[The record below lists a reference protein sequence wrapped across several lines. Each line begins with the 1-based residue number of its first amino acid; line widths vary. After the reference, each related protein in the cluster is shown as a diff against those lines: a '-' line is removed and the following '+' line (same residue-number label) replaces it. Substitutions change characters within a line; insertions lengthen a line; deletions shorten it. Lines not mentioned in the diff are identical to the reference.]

1 MPYIERYTGGGIAI
15 FAHRQEGIAEEF
27 VPEDDPILVGKGQT
41 IKQARQALLTKV
53 RDHATQL
60 RALVTSQCSPQEA
73 AAWVIKRE
81 EVKAY
86 RVNPVPESA
95 PLLAEESA
103 FREIPLTQLIDLVEA
118 KSQAFLRFEARIS
131 GTRAYHEDQIDKLN
145 TVEALVAYDWQ
156 SRWSNKQN

>member
-1 MPYIERYTGGGIAI
+1 MPYIQRYAGGGIAI

-27 VPEDDPILVGKGQT
+27 VPDDDPILKSRGQT
-41 IKQARQALLTKV
+41 VKQATEELLTRV

-60 RALVTSQCSPQEA
+60 RTLVTSQCSPQEA

-95 PLLAEESA
+95 PLLAEEA
-103 FREIPLTQLIDLVEA
+103 VFREISLTQLIELVEA

-131 GTRAYHEDQIDKLN
+131 GTRAYHEDQIDQLN
-145 TVEALVAYDWQ
+145 TVEALVAYDWKA
-156 SRWSNKQN
+156 RWSSNQN